1 MATPTH
7 RIAYVTTDDDYLAS
21 DPDTDLPLVLPA
33 LAEVG
38 IEATPAIWHDPAV
51 DWSQFDAL
59 VIRSP
64 WDYTHRPAAWLAWL
78 DARAAT
84 TPVLNCAH
92 TIRWNLDKR
101 YLLDLEAEGVA
112 IVPTTVCDDE
122 ESVRAALDTVTGSAA
137 EVVVKPTVSAGSKDT
152 GRFAADDPQALAL
165 GEHVLT
171 KGKQVMVQPCI
182 PGVAE
187 VGERSVVYFD
197 GSLSH
202 TLAKGPLLAL
212 GGGLIGGEYRET
224 ITATT
229 VTDAE
234 HELADTVARVVPSI
248 LRRNGCDCASAVPLY
263 ARYDIVMGDDGPL
276 LLEAELF
283 EPCFFLHTS
292 PGSEHHFAAAVARR
306 LAGVQPL

>member
-1 MATPTH
+1 MPG
-7 RIAYVTTDDDYLAS
+7 RSIAYVTTDDDYLAT
-21 DPDTDLPLVLPA
+21 DPDTDLALVLPA

-38 IEATPAIWHDPAV
+38 VDATPEIWHDRSV
-51 DWSQFDAL
+51 DWARYDAL
-59 VIRSP
+59 IIRSP

-84 TPVLNCAH
+84 TPLLNCAH

-122 ESVRAALDTVTGSAA
+122 ESVRAALDAVTDTGASA

-152 GRFAADDPQALAL
+152 GRFTADDPQALAL

-171 KGKQVMVQPCI
+171 KGKEVMVQPCI

-197 GSLSH
+197 GELSH
-202 TLAKGPLLAL
+202 TLTKGPLLAL

-234 HELADTVARVVPSI
+234 HELADAVARVVPSI
-248 LRRNGCDCASAVPLY
+248 LRRNGCDCTSAVPLY

-276 LLEAELF
+276 LLEAKLF
-283 EPCFFLHTS
+283 EPSFFLHTS
-292 PGSEHHFAAAVARR
+292 PGSEHRFADAVARR
-306 LAGVQPL
+306 VTGAHPL

>member
-1 MATPTH
+1 
-7 RIAYVTTDDDYLAS
+7 
-21 DPDTDLPLVLPA
+21 
-33 LAEVG
+33 
-38 IEATPAIWHDPAV
+38 
-51 DWSQFDAL
+51 
-59 VIRSP
+59 
-64 WDYTHRPAAWLAWL
+64 
-78 DARAAT
+78 
-84 TPVLNCAH
+84 
-92 TIRWNLDKR
+92 
-101 YLLDLEAEGVA
+101 
-112 IVPTTVCDDE
+112 
-122 ESVRAALDTVTGSAA
+122 
-137 EVVVKPTVSAGSKDT
+137 
-152 GRFAADDPQALAL
+152 
-165 GEHVLT
+165 
-171 KGKQVMVQPCI
+171 MVQPCI

-263 ARYDIVMGDDGPL
+263 ARYDMVMSDDGPL

-306 LAGVQPL
+306 LDALGS

>member
-1 MATPTH
+1 M
-7 RIAYVTTDDDYLAS
+7 
-21 DPDTDLPLVLPA
+21 
-33 LAEVG
+33 
-38 IEATPAIWHDPAV
+38 
-51 DWSQFDAL
+51 
-59 VIRSP
+59 
-64 WDYTHRPAAWLAWL
+64 
-78 DARAAT
+78 
-84 TPVLNCAH
+84 
-92 TIRWNLDKR
+92 
-101 YLLDLEAEGVA
+101 A

-229 VTDAE
+229 VTYAE

-263 ARYDIVMGDDGPL
+263 ARDHIVMGDDGPL